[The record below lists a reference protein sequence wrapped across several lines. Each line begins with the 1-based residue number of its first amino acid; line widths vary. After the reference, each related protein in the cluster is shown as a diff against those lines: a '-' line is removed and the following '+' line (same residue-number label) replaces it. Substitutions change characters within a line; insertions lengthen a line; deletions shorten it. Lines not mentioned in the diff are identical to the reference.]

1 MPSLRGNRKY
11 EIQESQTHLESK
23 KQQIKS
29 VITEKDLI
37 ENKQQS
43 KRATNVKNQ
52 WCKIMLQDT
61 VDYLSIIIK
70 NYMINTFI

>member
-23 KQQIKS
+23 K
-29 VITEKDLI
+29 
-37 ENKQQS
+37 QS

-70 NYMINTFI
+70 NYMINTFIQVGVAEK